1 VWQAH
6 SYLAYPSFFA
16 VKCSFLQDDPLVSLV
31 LPAMSSRIVVCHTG
45 LVLWYRSAEVD
56 IGVAA
61 GQTVMHCHCHV
72 IPRCVGDE
80 PEPRGGVRG
89 VVPGQKV
96 LVMKNF
102 EGRSPLLLSQK
113 GSRVTTNFFSNA
125 IAIIGKFFCKVR

>member
-1 VWQAH
+1 MWQAH

-31 LPAMSSRIVVCHTG
+31 LPALSSRIVVCHTG

-72 IPRCVGDE
+72 IPRYVWDVT
-80 PEPRGGVRG
+80 EPRSGVLGGCAG
-89 VVPGQKV
+89 
-96 LVMKNF
+96 L
-102 EGRSPLLLSQK
+102 
-113 GSRVTTNFFSNA
+113 T
-125 IAIIGKFFCKVR
+125 C